1 MCELQLTQNLA
12 HFAQPLEVQ
21 MLKSFYLQREA
32 PDLLTR
38 FDLLTGAVSAI
49 SRTLALLR
57 SAGTNLINYL
67 LKVKVRTE

>member
-1 MCELQLTQNLA
+1 
-12 HFAQPLEVQ
+12 
-21 MLKSFYLQREA
+21 MLKSFYLQGEA
-32 PDLLTR
+32 PDLLTIR

-49 SRTLALLR
+49 SRTLALLK